1 MTTKRRHTIVIAGG
15 GTGGLTVAA
24 QLLDH
29 DPTLDVAVIEPS
41 GKHYYQPIWTLVG
54 GGVFPRE
61 VSEREEADFI
71 PAGATWIK
79 DRVARF
85 DPDQNVVHTEGGLEV
100 EYDYLVA
107 ALGIR
112 IDWKKI
118 PGLAET
124 VGRDGVVSNYSF
136 ETVESTWKAIQ
147 SLRDGNAVFTHPSTP
162 IKCGGAPLKICLL
175 TDDYLRKHGRR
186 GQVKV
191 QFFKA
196 GPGIFAVEKYARSL
210 REIAAKREIETHY
223 QWDLT
228 ELRPAAKEAVFR
240 KVGAEEQKVV
250 SYSMIHVTPPMGP
263 LEVQAPLGD
272 AGGWVDV
279 HKHTLRHVKFP
290 NVFALGDASNLP
302 TSKTGAAIRKQAPVL
317 VENLEAVLTGRE
329 PTASYDG
336 YTSCPLVTGYGK
348 LILAEFDYDNRPQES
363 FPFDQ
368 SRERYSMYALKAYG
382 LPEFYWNGMLRGRM

>member
-1 MTTKRRHTIVIAGG
+1 MTQLRHSVLIAGG

-24 QLLDH
+24 QLLAH
-29 DPTLDVAVIEPS
+29 DPSLDVAIIEPS
-41 GKHYYQPIWTLVG
+41 SKHYYQPIWTLVG

-61 VSEREEADFI
+61 VSEREQADFI

-85 DPDQNVVHTEGGLEV
+85 DPESNVVHTAGGAAI

-112 IDWKKI
+112 IDWKAI

-136 ETVESTWKAIQ
+136 DTVESTWKAIRE
-147 SLRDGNAVFTHPSTP
+147 LRSGDAVFTHPNTP
-162 IKCGGAPLKICLL
+162 IKCGGAPLKICFLAE
-175 TDDYLRKHGRR
+175 DHLRKHGRR
-186 GQVKV
+186 DQVRV
-191 QFFKA
+191 RFFKG
-196 GPGIFAVEKYARSL
+196 GPAIFAVERYAHAL
-210 REIAAKREIETHY
+210 TEICARRGIETHFD
-223 QWDLT
+223 WNLR
-228 ELRPAAKEAVFR
+228 ELRPAAKEAVFQQL
-240 KVGAEEQKVV
+240 GGEEEQIV
-250 SYSMIHVTPPMGP
+250 SYDMIHVTPPMGP
-263 LEVQAPLGD
+263 LEVQQPLGD
-272 AGGWVDV
+272 AAGWVDID
-279 HKHTLRHVKFP
+279 KHTLRHVTFP

-302 TSKTGAAIRKQAPVL
+302 TSKTGAAIRKQAPTL
-317 VENLEAVLTGRE
+317 VANLEAALAGRE
-329 PTASYDG
+329 PSARYDG

-348 LILAEFDYDNRPQES
+348 LILAEFDYGKQPQES